1 MASRWRYG
9 AASPLIALVAAC
21 LLAAAGGSQ
30 DLPLA
35 PTVGPPAGTLVAAGG
50 GPLGQEIIDRFVD
63 LAGGAAA
70 RIVVIPTAAEGESFE
85 PEWYGVMP
93 FREAGVDIVTV
104 LHTRDP
110 LTADG
115 PDFVA
120 PLMAATGVWISG
132 GQQWRLVDAYL
143 GTRTHRELEA
153 VLARGGV
160 VGGTSA
166 GASIL
171 ASFLV
176 RGSKDDRGRVVADE
190 YDKGFGFMRAVAV
203 DQHLLTRSRQTDLF
217 QVLGRRPDLL
227 GIGLDERAAIVVR
240 GDRAEVIGAS
250 RVAIYGARDRVEDEA
265 YYFLSPGDVFDLA
278 SRTRVQVASAEAR
291 PTGS

>member
-1 MASRWRYG
+1 MPRRPRFWSA
-9 AASPLIALVAAC
+9 PLLIALVAAS
-21 LLAAAGGSQ
+21 LSTAPGASQ
-30 DLPLA
+30 EVPPA

-50 GPLGQEIIDRFVD
+50 GPLGRDILERFVES
-63 LAGGAAA
+63 AGGESA
-70 RIVVIPTAAEGESFE
+70 RIVVIPTAAKGEGFG
-85 PEWYGVMP
+85 PDWYGAAP
-93 FREAGVDIVTV
+93 FRHAGVASVTV
-104 LHTRDP
+104 LHTRDA

-115 PDFVA
+115 PDFVG
-120 PLMAATGVWISG
+120 PLLSATGVWISG

-190 YDKGFGFMRAVAV
+190 YDKGFGFMKAVAV
-203 DQHLLTRSRQTDLF
+203 DQHLITRSRQTDLF

-227 GIGLDERAAIVVR
+227 GIGLDEGAAIVVR
-240 GDRAEVIGAS
+240 GDRAEVIGTS
-250 RVAIYGARDRVEDEA
+250 RVAIYGARDREEEEES

-278 SRTRVQVASAEAR
+278 SRTRVRVGATAETPGR
-291 PTGS
+291 

>member
-1 MASRWRYG
+1 MIPRRAPLLCCIVTLAVAFAGLG
-9 AASPLIALVAAC
+9 A
-21 LLAAAGGSQ
+21 Q
-30 DLPLA
+30 ELPPA

-50 GPLGQEIIDRFVD
+50 GVMDAQVLQSFIRY
-63 LAGGAAA
+63 AGGPGA
-70 RIVVIPTAAEGESFE
+70 RIVVIPTAGDADEYPDDWKGLELFE
-85 PEWYGVMP
+85 D
-93 FREAGVDIVTV
+93 AGVASVTV

-110 LTADG
+110 LEADS
-115 PDFVA
+115 PEFVR
-120 PLMAATGVWISG
+120 PLQEATGVWIPG

-153 VLARGGV
+153 LLARGGV

-176 RGSKDDRGRVVADE
+176 RGSKQDRGRVVAE
-190 YDKGFGFMRAVAV
+190 GGYDKGFGFLKAVAV

-227 GIGLDERAAIVVR
+227 GIGLDEGAAIVVQ
-240 GDRAEVIGAS
+240 GDVARVIGSS
-250 RVAIYGARDRVEDEA
+250 RVAIYGARDRGDES

-278 SRTRVQVASAEAR
+278 SRTRVQSTADQPS
-291 PTGS
+291 TGR

>member
-1 MASRWRYG
+1 VPHRPCFGG
-9 AASPLIALVAAC
+9 APPLIALAVAC
-21 LLAAAGGSQ
+21 LIAAPGVSQ
-30 DLPLA
+30 ELPPA

-50 GPLGQEIIDRFVD
+50 GTLGQEIIERFVE
-63 LAGGAAA
+63 LAGGESA
-70 RIVVIPTAAEGESFE
+70 RIVVIPTAAKGEGFG
-85 PEWYGVMP
+85 PDWYGAAL
-93 FREAGVDIVTV
+93 FRKAGIASVTV
-104 LHTRDP
+104 LHTRDA

-115 PDFVA
+115 PDFVG
-120 PLMAATGVWISG
+120 PLLSATGVWISG

-143 GTRTHRELEA
+143 GTRTHRELDA

-176 RGSKDDRGRVVADE
+176 RGSKDDRGQVVADE
-190 YDKGFGFMRAVAV
+190 YDKGFGFMKAVAV
-203 DQHLLTRSRQTDLF
+203 DQHLITRSRQTDLF

-227 GIGLDERAAIVVR
+227 GIGLDERAAIVVQ

-278 SRTRVQVASAEAR
+278 SRTRVQVTAAEAG
-291 PTGS
+291 PTGN